1 MTLDLNIV
9 VGMDFDEL
17 GDRALR
23 EALRLSRGRGN
34 AAIHIA
40 HALTQ
45 KDMGSFGDDMEK
57 QSAALESLPKE
68 LWQRVGKLLEES
80 GIEHD
85 AIPIWQ
91 HVRIGDP
98 ADVVLQVANDY
109 SAHMIV
115 VGSHARKGLDRLL
128 LGSVAEKLV
137 RAAKLPVLVAYA
149 NTLDPQRRTERPAP
163 PATPE
168 ELAMHDK
175 KRETHVY
182 SSSLISAW
190 RGIQRSSIPF
200 T

>member
-1 MTLDLNIV
+1 MTLELNIV

-23 EALRLSRGRGN
+23 QALRLARSRGN

-40 HALTQ
+40 HALTPA
-45 KDMGSFGDDMEK
+45 DMGSFGDDMEK
-57 QSAALESLPKE
+57 QSEALEALPKE
-68 LWQRVGKLLEES
+68 LWQRVGHILDES
-80 GIEHD
+80 GIDHD

-91 HVRIGDP
+91 HLRIGDP
-98 ADVVLQVANDY
+98 CEIILQVANDY
-109 SAHMIV
+109 AAHMVV
-115 VGSHARKGLDRLL
+115 VGSHARRGLDRLL

-137 RAAKLPVLVAYA
+137 RAAKLPILVAYP
-149 NTLDPQRRTERPAP
+149 NDLDPEERTPRPAP

-168 ELAMHDK
+168 ELAMHDQ
-175 KRETHVY
+175 KRATHVY